1 MLTLANFNTTQAKT
15 YYKRENYYSQEEAQA
30 NSEWRGLGASQY
42 QLSGSISDLDAYEKI
57 VDGLSPDGKTQLR
70 QKQNHKGKK
79 ERAGVDLTFSAPKSV
94 SLACLVGGD
103 SRLEEAH
110 RNAVRRTID
119 LIEER
124 YAFTRINDERV
135 KTGNLIVA
143 VWHHDTSRELDPHL
157 HSHCLLMNCTQS
169 PDGKWRTL
177 SNEEFFRNKIL
188 LGQIYRNELALECRK
203 LGYEIE
209 PHPKELFEIKGYTRE
224 QIEAFSKRHEQIK
237 EKLAEIGLSTLR

>member
-30 NSEWRGLGASQY
+30 NSEWRGHGASKH
-42 QLSGSISDLDAYEKI
+42 QLSGAINDLDAYENI
-57 VDGLSPDGKTQLR
+57 VNGHSPDGKTQLR
-70 QKQNHKGKK
+70 QKQNHKNKK
-79 ERAGVDLTFSAPKSV
+79 ERAGVDLTFSVPKSV

-110 RNAVRRTID
+110 RIAVRRTID

-157 HSHCLLMNCTQS
+157 HSHCLLMNCT
-169 PDGKWRTL
+169 
-177 SNEEFFRNKIL
+177 
-188 LGQIYRNELALECRK
+188 
-203 LGYEIE
+203 
-209 PHPKELFEIKGYTRE
+209 
-224 QIEAFSKRHEQIK
+224 
-237 EKLAEIGLSTLR
+237 